1 MARLPVVGL
10 LELPLRMLC
19 FKPFFFNFWGWTNSF
34 APRNFTLPPICGI
47 LDVRHCRLVLQSR
60 CLFQIFQV
68 CVYLIKPL
76 TELFKDICGVQ
87 TNMFVLVEAFSS
99 ILIILQMTK
108 QIARCIINVSIN
120 AQQTKGLSFSK
131 LSAT

>member
-19 FKPFFFNFWGWTNSF
+19 FKPFLFISGGG
-34 APRNFTLPPICGI
+34 RTLLLLEISPC
-47 LDVRHCRLVLQSR
+47 LLSVDVRHCRLVLQSR